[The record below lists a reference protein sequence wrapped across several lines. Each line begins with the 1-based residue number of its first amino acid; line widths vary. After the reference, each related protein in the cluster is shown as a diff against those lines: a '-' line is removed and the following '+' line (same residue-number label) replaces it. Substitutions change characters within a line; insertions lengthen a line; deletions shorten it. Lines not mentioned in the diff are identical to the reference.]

1 MKLLFPARGWFHLF
15 SIASHSNYKAW
26 LMRLTTV
33 MIAIVCTGF
42 QLLMATDGRS
52 QRMNEVKVTLEL
64 NDEPLTAAFKQIEE
78 QSDFRFAYNKRQ
90 VESYRNISVQK
101 ADYTIEHAM
110 SILLANTE
118 LAFRQVNNKIV
129 IVSSDLG
136 NKKIN
141 REINKILDELADGTI
156 KGKIINQKGDA
167 VSGASVLLVG
177 EDKGTAA
184 DNLGQFVLSN
194 VKPGTYSLQIS
205 AVGYQNITQPVTV
218 GDGQLLEL
226 TLTLKEGNS
235 SLEEVIVTGYSK
247 QSKRDV
253 TGAISTISADV
264 VSKTPVTD
272 VGSILQGRAAGISV
286 DAQGGPGSIAVVRIR
301 GFGTNGNNDPLYVID
316 GVQMRGG
323 NNLVNPGDIESI
335 TILKDPSITS
345 LYGAQGGNGVIVI
358 TTKSG
363 KQGIPKLEYSSYAS
377 WESAIKYPGMLTPQ
391 EYAGTYWGYLNNS
404 GLPLND
410 QYYGN
415 GVGPSLPDYIIE
427 RQSGAQLVAA
437 EGSPAANPSLYNLS
451 TYRILKTNKTGT
463 DWWRAVLDKAF
474 SQSHQL
480 SLSGATDKSN
490 YALSLNYSNNKGIL
504 TGTFFTRYSFRVN
517 TEFRPAKWLKIGEN
531 VQFSF
536 SQGSDVGGGNHNP
549 QGFFADLYQRS
560 PLIPM
565 YDIAGNF
572 SGPKGITDSRSL
584 HAGGNNPLQGQLVG
598 RENNKGFNAGVI
610 GSAYMDIEPVKGV
623 VFESKIGFQ
632 FYPYS
637 YRFFQ
642 DTFPQNVYTAPYN
655 SFTEGSGWSTD
666 WRWTNKLSYDF
677 RIKEIHK
684 FSTFI
689 AYESRQYV
697 FRNSSGTTPNLPYTT
712 PGYLNLS
719 NGAPSDTT
727 GGTFNT
733 VSGGSDAA
741 TSTSVFGNLNY
752 SLLDKYLFSF
762 VIRRDG
768 SSKFG
773 PLNKYGTFPSYSV
786 GWRMSREDFMDNIS
800 WIDDLKLRA
809 AIGSNG
815 NDAIPSGLYENQ
827 YNTNTYV
834 SSYDLGGLNSGALT
848 GVGLY
853 QIGNPYIHWEINK
866 TTNLGFDASLF
877 RNRVSVSFSWF
888 DRQTKDLL
896 AVPPVT
902 GLQGDALAPYENIMR
917 FSNKGVELELGYNN
931 SIGQL
936 KYDVNFN
943 IATYRNKVEYLNQDS
958 VAHLDGNSY
967 APTHFSLTRSI
978 VGRPVSSFFGL
989 VHDGIF
995 QSGDE
1000 YDKNGVIHS
1009 GLTAA
1014 NAAGHFR
1021 FKDVSG
1027 PNGQPDG
1034 KIDDDDRTFIG
1045 SPHPDF
1051 TFGFNLNLYYGNFDL
1066 GLFLQGVSGNKIFN
1080 YWRAY
1085 STWPGALGEGS
1096 ADTWSLSNKT
1106 GKLPIWNSNASFD
1119 KNPSSFFVE
1128 DGSYLRVKSLQ
1139 LGYSFP
1145 KSRAFN
1151 KLRVYVQ
1158 GYNLLTFTK
1167 YAGIDP
1173 EISTGSA
1180 TNAGVDFG
1188 GNYPISKKILVG
1200 VNFGL

>member
-1 MKLLFPARGWFHLF
+1 MKFSFPAGRIF
-15 SIASHSNYKAW
+15 SQFLRVGEGNYKVW
-26 LMRLTTV
+26 LMKITSLICA
-33 MIAIVCTGF
+33 IACTGL
-42 QLLMATDGRS
+42 QLVMANDARS
-52 QRMNEVKVTLEL
+52 QNLDEVKVTIEL
-64 NDEPLTAAFKQIEE
+64 KNEPLKTAFRKIEQQTE
-78 QSDFRFAYNKRQ
+78 FRFAYNRSE
-90 VESYRNISVQK
+90 VDAYTGITIQK
-101 ADYTIEHAM
+101 AEYSLQQALQL
-110 SILLANTE
+110 LLANTK
-118 LAFRQVNNKIV
+118 LDYKTIRNNIIIYAGDDEKNDAIV
-129 IVSSDLG
+129 TKAASV
-136 NKKIN
+136 
-141 REINKILDELADGTI
+141 DGTI
-156 KGKIINQKGDA
+156 KGKVLNEKGEPVA
-167 VSGASVLLVG
+167 GASILLVG
-177 EDKGTAA
+177 ADKGTAA
-184 DNLGQFVLSN
+184 DVSGNFTL
-194 VKPGTYSLQIS
+194 S
-205 AVGYQNITQPVTV
+205 AVKAGKYTVQVSAIGYQNVSRSVTIADDQV
-218 GDGQLLEL
+218 MEL
-226 TLTLKEGNS
+226 AFTLKDANAA
-235 SLEEVIVTGYSK
+235 LNEVVVTGYTK

-264 VSKTPVTD
+264 VTKTPVSD
-272 VGSILQGRAAGISV
+272 VGSVLQGRAAGVSV
-286 DAQGGPGSIAVVRIR
+286 DAQGDPGSIAVVRIR
-301 GFGTNGNNDPLYVID
+301 GFGTNGDNDPLYVVD

-363 KQGIPKLEYSSYAS
+363 KQGAPKLEYNSYVS
-377 WESAIKYPGMLTPQ
+377 WENPIKYPGMLTPQ
-391 EYAGTYWGYLNNS
+391 QYANTYWGYLSNS
-404 GLPLND
+404 GLALND

-415 GVGPSLPDYIIE
+415 GASPVLPDYIIE
-427 RQSGAQLVAA
+427 RQSGAQLVAN
-437 EGSPAANPSLYNLS
+437 EGDPAANQSLYDFS

-463 DWWRAVLDKAF
+463 DWWRSVLGQAF
-474 SQSHQL
+474 SQNHQL
-480 SLSGATDKSN
+480 SLSGATDRSN
-490 YALSLNYSNNKGIL
+490 YALSLGYSDNQGIL
-504 TGTFFTRYSFRVN
+504 TNTYFKRYSFRVN
-517 TEFRPAKWLKIGEN
+517 TEFKPTKWLKVGEN

-536 SQGSDVGGGNHNP
+536 SQGSSVSGGNHNP
-549 QGFFADLYQRS
+549 QGFFADLYNRS

-565 YDIAGNF
+565 FDIAGNY
-572 SGPKGITDSRSL
+572 SGPKGITDSKSL
-584 HAGGNNPLQGQLVG
+584 HAGGNNPVLGQTTG
-598 RENNKGFNAGVI
+598 IKNNKGYNAGVM
-610 GSAYMDIEPVKGV
+610 GSSYADVEFIKGL
-623 VFESKIGFQ
+623 VFETKIGFQ

-637 YRFFQ
+637 YRYFQ

-677 RIKEIHK
+677 RIKQIHRISA
-684 FSTFI
+684 FV

-719 NGAPSDTT
+719 NGAPADTT

-741 TSTSVFGNLNY
+741 TSTSVFGNVNY

-786 GWRMSREDFMDNIS
+786 GWRVSKEKFMDNIS

-834 SSYDLGGLNSGALT
+834 SSYDLGGLNSGAMT

-853 QIGNPYIHWEINK
+853 QIGNPYIHWETNK
-866 TTNLGFDASLF
+866 TTNIGFDAALF
-877 RNRVSVSFSWF
+877 HNRLNLSFSWF
-888 DRQTKDLL
+888 NRQTKDLL

-902 GLQGDALAPYENIMR
+902 GLQGDALAPFENIMK

-931 SIGQL
+931 SIGDVR
-936 KYDVNFN
+936 YEVNFN
-943 IATYRNKVEYLNQDS
+943 ISTYRNKVAYIDKDS
-958 VAHLDGNSY
+958 VAHLDGDSY
-967 APTHFSLTRSI
+967 APTHFALTRSV

-989 VHDGIF
+989 VQTGIF

-1000 YDKNGVIHS
+1000 YTKEGVTYD
-1009 GLTAA
+1009 GLTAD
-1014 NAAGHFR
+1014 NAAGHFK

-1027 PNGQPDG
+1027 PNGKPDG
-1034 KIDDDDRTFIG
+1034 KIDDYDRTFIG
-1045 SPHPDF
+1045 SPHPKF
-1051 TFGFNLNLYYGNFDL
+1051 TYGFSLNLYYKNFDL
-1066 GLFLQGVSGNKIFN
+1066 GLFLQGVQGNDIFN

-1085 STWPGALGEGS
+1085 SVWPGALGAGS
-1096 ADTWSLSNKT
+1096 DDTWTPTNT
-1106 GKLPIWNSNASFD
+1106 NAKLPIWNSNASPD

-1139 LGYSFP
+1139 IGYTLP
-1145 KSRAFN
+1145 KTKAFSR
-1151 KLRVYVQ
+1151 LRVYLQ
-1158 GYNLLTFTK
+1158 AYNLLTFTK
-1167 YAGIDP
+1167 YTGIDP

-1188 GNYPISKKILVG
+1188 GNYPIARKILVG